1 MEIPKHFMT
10 KGSKDYFLIQ
20 DPFGLREAIQP
31 VVSISTVEDKITGL
45 GTCFQISP
53 WGWMTAHHVVLHKD
67 GNSFPPNEV
76 GCVGFSPGL
85 MYGAVGFVTTD
96 YFGEIAERRVYL
108 PTEQPNPLGIP
119 GPKPPSIILDV
130 AVLRVVTS
138 NLKKAP
144 LRSPLPLAKTP
155 VKVGDEVLGIGYP
168 ILGSTYRGADQPMLF
183 EERMY
188 GAAGV
193 VKEILPTG
201 TDSTHPWPTF
211 RIEGDWRSGMSG
223 GPVINLQ
230 GEVCGIISRSFEPT
244 DTDPGVGF
252 AVHIPAVNKI
262 PALTTSLLAP
272 EVDPVNPGNTFCL
285 GIIKN
290 GNLVGTTMSPQEA
303 ELMKAKAQ
311 ADNIVPITFNA
322 KTEEWITT

>member
-1 MEIPKHFMT
+1 MDIPKHFMT

-67 GNSFPPNEV
+67 GNPFPPNEV

-85 MYGAVGFVTTD
+85 IYGSVGFVTTD

-144 LRSPLPLAKTP
+144 LRSPLPLANTP

-168 ILGSTYRGADQPMLF
+168 ILGSTYKGADQPMLF

-193 VKEILPTG
+193 VKEIFPKGRGATQ
-201 TDSTHPWPTF
+201 PWPTF

-223 GPVINLQ
+223 GPVVNLK
-230 GEVCGIISRSFEPT
+230 GEVCGVISRSLAPT
-244 DTDPGVGF
+244 GTDPGIGY
-252 AVHIPAVNKI
+252 AVHIPAVTI
-262 PALTTSLLAP
+262 SQLAP
-272 EVDPVNPGNTFCL
+272 EVDPVNPGNTLCL
-285 GIIKN
+285 GIIEDGK
-290 GNLVGTTMSPQEA
+290 LVGVTMDAAEA
-303 ELMKAKAQ
+303 ELIKIKAH
-311 ADNIVPITFNA
+311 ADNIAPVRFNA
-322 KTEEWITT
+322 KTDEWITV